1 VSTLVVDHPRAV
13 RSPSTTRASRD
24 VHTTRLGDAAVQ
36 VDLSCALGVVL
47 VAWTFAAGLLP
58 ETDPGLSVAAYW
70 AAGLVGALTIAG
82 SLLLHE
88 LGHAIAARRAG
99 LGVSR
104 ITLSFA
110 GGTSE
115 IIGVIRCAA
124 DELLIAVGGP
134 LASVVT
140 MLAAAVTHIVIVEL
154 AGPGLPATVAAL
166 VAGANLALVL
176 LNAIP
181 GLPFDGGRVLRAT
194 VWALTRRPEAVTRL
208 VPAIGR
214 RLSDGMIGVAVL
226 ASAFGFVWIALWA
239 GFLGF
244 VVRENSS

>member
-1 VSTLVVDHPRAV
+1 VSTLVVERPRAV
-13 RSPSTTRASRD
+13 RSLSATRASGGIR
-24 VHTTRLGDAAVQ
+24 TTRLGDAAVQ

-58 ETDPGLSVAAYW
+58 ETDPGRSVAAYW
-70 AAGLVGALTIAG
+70 TAGLVGALSVAG

-88 LGHAIAARRAG
+88 LGHAMAARRAG

-124 DELLIAVGGP
+124 DELRIAVGGP
-134 LASVVT
+134 LASVAT
-140 MLAAAVTHIVIVEL
+140 MLAAAVTHIVIAEL

-181 GLPFDGGRVLRAT
+181 GLPFDGGHVLHAT
-194 VWALTRRPEAVTRL
+194 VWALTRRSEAATRL
-208 VPAIGR
+208 VLAIGR

-226 ASAFGFVWIALWA
+226 ASAFGFLWIALWA

-244 VVRENSS
+244 VVRENG